1 MKIKI
6 SDLNIPEAN
15 DDIEELSQTEQFSV
29 KGGLLPLIVG
39 VALLLYSPKA
49 Y

>member
-15 DDIEELSQTEQFSV
+15 RYIEELSQTEQLNV
-29 KGGLLPLIVG
+29 KGGLLPLVIG
-39 VALLLYSPKA
+39 VALLLYSPNV